1 MSRTR
6 QPKGRGNMDGC
17 LSFKRSLKNGKGCWN
32 LNLTRRGSFSS
43 ASLALFLFFFGSP
56 LSLSLSSQNDL
67 LSLSLSSPQTSPLSL
82 RFFPPNLVFKKA
94 SPSQHR
100 VTSWFMTS
108 LPRHPINYIVV
119 CAIIVGP
126 FLWLL

>member
-1 MSRTR
+1 
-6 QPKGRGNMDGC
+6 
-17 LSFKRSLKNGKGCWN
+17 
-32 LNLTRRGSFSS
+32 LNLTTGGSFSS

-56 LSLSLSSQNDL
+56 LSLCHHKTTSS

-82 RFFPPNLVFKKA
+82 RFFPPNLVFEKA

-119 CAIIVGP
+119 CAVIVGP
-126 FLWLL
+126 FL

>member
-1 MSRTR
+1 
-6 QPKGRGNMDGC
+6 
-17 LSFKRSLKNGKGCWN
+17 

-56 LSLSLSSQNDL
+56 FSLSFITKRLPLSLSLSL
-67 LSLSLSSPQTSPLSL
+67 PSPPTSPLSL
-82 RFFPPNLVFKKA
+82 RFFPPNLVFEKA

-108 LPRHPINYIVV
+108 LPRHPINYLVV